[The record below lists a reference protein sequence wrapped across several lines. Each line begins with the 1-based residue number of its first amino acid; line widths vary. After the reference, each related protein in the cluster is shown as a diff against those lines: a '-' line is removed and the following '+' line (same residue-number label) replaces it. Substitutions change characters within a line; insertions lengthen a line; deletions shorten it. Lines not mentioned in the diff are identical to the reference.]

1 MITDRVADHVCR
13 RAGHGEHGATKRR
26 QLALPRVAHISFAL
40 YMASCRGV
48 SFAEI
53 AARLALP
60 IEFVEERVEA
70 ARLCVMAATIME
82 KIGMRAS

>member
-1 MITDRVADHVCR
+1 MRFG
-13 RAGHGEHGATKRR
+13 RAGHGEHGATIGR
-26 QLALPRVAHISFAL
+26 QLALVGVAQISFAL
-40 YMASCRGV
+40 YMAYCRGV

-70 ARLCVMAATIME
+70 ARLCIMAATIVEEM
-82 KIGMRAS
+82 GMSGLWPAMTTPR